1 MSEYDFSGR
10 TLNQRYELKRKIG
23 AGAFATVYI
32 AHDLR
37 MYKRKVAIKVL
48 NPERRLNPGNVDRFI
63 QEVKVAAKLD
73 GPYRD
78 RVVKIIDQ
86 GRCDVAQ
93 PPLLYL
99 VMEHVDGVTLQS
111 LLRPTGPEQPRQ
123 PLPWTQAVS
132 IVRELLKALGTLHDC
147 GVVHR
152 DIKPGNCILEQRP
165 DGDYLKLLDLG
176 IVKVLPGF
184 EMSGD
189 HPRTQPEFVL
199 GTPRYMAPEQFGGPV
214 SDPRVDLYS
223 AGIMLY
229 EFLTGDIPARWY
241 EQPGAAHPYEPL
253 PPSQVNPTGGIPP
266 ALDALVLKAIAFEPH
281 KRFATA
287 VVFAQALAELLHAGA
302 PAKGRDRLRS
312 APTPAAAVVPA
323 PAGPI
328 ALRVVPDLH
337 DSADDGRDRVGPML
351 RWWTIVST
359 TCTAMVF
366 VFAFAALLRRAESRP
381 TLDLESDDTPA
392 VVETSRVRAAAAEP
406 VGAPTSAVLEPAAA
420 APVAAAGS
428 DAPPVAELP
437 PAEQPAAEP
446 VPAPAPAPAPPPL
459 VEAKPPP
466 AEPAGTQPKKTRPPA
481 PVPADEAGELMPVRP
496 RSSLSAIEA
505 AAQRDLQG
513 HCGGTPRRSVTVLV
527 RLEAATGKLVG
538 VELSGPG
545 VDAKLRQCVESR
557 AGKAFVFDGLRERKP
572 SYGFTMSL

>member
-1 MSEYDFSGR
+1 MSDYDFSGR
-10 TLNQRYELKRKIG
+10 TLNQRYQLTRKIG
-23 AGAFATVYI
+23 AGAFATVYV

-37 MYKRKVAIKVL
+37 MFKRRVAIKVL
-48 NPERRLNPGNVDRFI
+48 NPERRLNPGNVDRFL

-165 DGDYLKLLDLG
+165 DGDFLKLLDLG

-253 PPSQVNPTGGIPP
+253 PPSQANPGGGIPP
-266 ALDALVLKAIAFEPH
+266 SLDALVLRAIAFEPH
-281 KRFATA
+281 KRFQSA
-287 VVFAQALAELLHAGA
+287 VAFGQALAELLHAGS
-302 PAKGRDRLRS
+302 PAGRGRLRS
-312 APTPAAAVVPA
+312 APTPAAAVPA
-323 PAGPI
+323 PAPV

-337 DSADDGRDRVGPML
+337 DSADDRRDRVGPLL
-351 RWWTIVST
+351 RWWTIVATS
-359 TCTAMVF
+359 CTAMVF

-381 TLDLESDDTPA
+381 SLDLESDDTPA
-392 VVETSRVRAAAAEP
+392 VLETSRVRLAASASAAAAQP
-406 VGAPTSAVLEPAAA
+406 VEAPPAAA
-420 APVAAAGS
+420 TPAELPVAGPAEPPVEPPAAGPT
-428 DAPPVAELP
+428 PPVAEPSP
-437 PAEQPAAEP
+437 PAADPPQPRKPKPRVPEP
-446 VPAPAPAPAPPPL
+446 EDP
-459 VEAKPPP
+459 
-466 AEPAGTQPKKTRPPA
+466 G
-481 PVPADEAGELMPVRP
+481 DLMPVRP
-496 RSSLSAIEA
+496 RSTLSTIQS
-505 AAQRDLQG
+505 AAQRDLQAN
-513 HCGGTPRRSVTVLV
+513 CGAAPRRSYSVVV
-527 RLEAATGKLVG
+527 RLDAASGKVTG
-538 VELSGPG
+538 VELRGVG

-557 AGKAFVFDGLRERKP
+557 ASKAFQFEGLRAREA
-572 SYGFTMSL
+572 SYVFTLSL